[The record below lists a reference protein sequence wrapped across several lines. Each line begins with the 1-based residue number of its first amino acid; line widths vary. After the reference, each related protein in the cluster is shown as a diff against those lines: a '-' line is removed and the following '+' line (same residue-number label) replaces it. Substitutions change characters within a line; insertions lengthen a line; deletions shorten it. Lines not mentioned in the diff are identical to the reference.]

1 MQVPTGET
9 LPSFLGAVDQMGYSL
24 VHGTWVDRVA
34 ESGGMEAVPS
44 AAGVTRAEDSS
55 ARNTDD
61 GEETQRGSGVSMD
74 RAFPLQCVIGSC
86 VDPHHVGFASGW
98 ERGGGGGFVWRYR
111 FFWRLVKK
119 ERQSPRAARVAPLQ
133 HSGRCGG
140 RREAG
145 FRAPSAV
152 RHS

>member
-98 ERGGGGGFVWRYR
+98 ERGM
-111 FFWRLVKK
+111 
-119 ERQSPRAARVAPLQ
+119 
-133 HSGRCGG
+133 
-140 RREAG
+140 RE
-145 FRAPSAV
+145 V
-152 RHS
+152 